1 MAASRV
7 SGAAI
12 RFLETQLKVSKAARE
27 KAGERKRGEL
37 GAIIRRSNQSGLNH
51 CTRKAV
57 TN

>member
-1 MAASRV
+1 MAATRV

-37 GAIIRRSNQSGLNH
+37 GTIIRRSNQSGLNFTAPE
-51 CTRKAV
+51 TR
-57 TN
+57 